1 MAGAGQKSVGHLHHN
16 IDDVEGNPDSE
27 CTIVI
32 RRGMAVSMIMILIV

>member
-1 MAGAGQKSVGHLHHN
+1 MAGAGQKSVGRLHHN

-32 RRGMAVSMIMILIV
+32 RRGITMSTIMILIV